1 MAPLRLFAA
10 FDTPPPVK
18 ELAVQAIERLRSA
31 EADVSWE
38 RAGKFHCTL
47 KFLGSVEP
55 GSVESISTS
64 LRASAGRF
72 PPFSVRY
79 AGFGSFP
86 NRHAPRILWLGIH
99 NDDGILPDL
108 HRGLETALEVLGFL
122 REERAFHPHLTL
134 GRVRSPRKT
143 LKLIEIL
150 ESLTLSSG
158 VYPVREVKLM
168 KSEPGPTG
176 SHYTEMESYP
186 LLGNR
191 RGGGVIPVA

>member
-1 MAPLRLFAA
+1 MPPLRLFAA

-18 ELAVQAIERLRSA
+18 ELAVKAIERLRSA

-55 GSVESISTS
+55 ARVEALSIS
-64 LRASAGRF
+64 LRASAGRY
-72 PPFSVRY
+72 PPFTVRY
-79 AGFGSFP
+79 TGFGSFP
-86 NRHAPRILWLGIH
+86 SRRAPRILWMGIH
-99 NDDGILPDL
+99 DDEGILPDVQL
-108 HRGLETALEVLGFL
+108 GLETALEVLGFP
-122 REERAFHPHLTL
+122 REERVFHPHLTL

-158 VYPVREVKLM
+158 IYPVREVKLM

-176 SHYTEMESYP
+176 PQYTEMETFP

-191 RGGGVIPVA
+191 RGEE